1 MSSLTRRSLPLEPS
15 ARASLGGASPAGASL
30 GAGALSAGWSRSL
43 NLRLE
48 PLLKAAAL
56 SGAGALTGRLSL
68 DWTPE
73 PERKAIWCLAQQ

>member
-1 MSSLTRRSLPLEPS
+1 MKSEFTPLLEPS
-15 ARASLGGASPAGASL
+15 ARASLDAGASPAGASL
-30 GAGALSAGWSRSL
+30 DAGALSAGWSRSL